1 MKEQKFFI
9 PSLLCS
15 QIEAQCNQEEVLK
28 ISFSAKKVA
37 AIAEIQMSFSSEILG
52 KDNEKDVQNEN
63 SILSRDG

>member
-1 MKEQKFFI
+1 M
-9 PSLLCS
+9 
-15 QIEAQCNQEEVLK
+15 K

-63 SILSRDG
+63 SILKLRWIKKPIDIWELKHM